1 MKAFITTEF
10 SKDALEKLREIL
22 KDDVIYESWRS
33 TKNFYFNDEQY
44 IERIRE
50 LGAEIVICEGDNVTS
65 TVIENTDLK
74 IIGSTR
80 DDPNN
85 VDVAAAT
92 KRGIPVIYAPK
103 RNSISVAELTVT
115 LILALARKLHQIDR
129 HLHSKDFHVD
139 EFSEYVDCYNRF
151 IGIDL
156 KGKTIGIV
164 GLGTIGF
171 EVARRLKPFGVKF
184 VVFDPYVSESKLKE
198 IEGARVTLENLMSEA
213 DFITIHCPPTD
224 ETDNLISGEMIE
236 LMKPTAYLL
245 NLARA
250 SIIDDDALYDALKD
264 GRIAGAALDVFSVE
278 PVDQDNEF
286 LSLENMIVTPH
297 VGGNTVDTNRR
308 HSWIMVDAIE
318 KILNGEIPDN
328 IMNPEVLDPSLAGKK
343 GVRPSFLELRQEII
357 SVCKE
362 MVDRGF
368 IVGTAG
374 NVSVRVRLANGN
386 DRFLITPSTVDYK
399 SMKIEDV
406 VLVDKNGAVIEG
418 TRNPSSEIRLHLAIY
433 QARDDI
439 NAIIHSHPP
448 YSTALSVARV
458 PIGPVVDEFIP
469 FVGGCE
475 VARFAMAG
483 TQELADYCVKALK
496 DNYAVL
502 LANHGNVCCGKD
514 LDHAWNI
521 CKSVENAAKTQL
533 LSAIYGKIYAIPEDA
548 EGEEREIFEL
558 MRDIS

>member
-286 LSLENMIVTPH
+286 LSLENMIV
-297 VGGNTVDTNRR
+297 
-308 HSWIMVDAIE
+308 
-318 KILNGEIPDN
+318 
-328 IMNPEVLDPSLAGKK
+328 
-343 GVRPSFLELRQEII
+343 
-357 SVCKE
+357 
-362 MVDRGF
+362 
-368 IVGTAG
+368 
-374 NVSVRVRLANGN
+374 
-386 DRFLITPSTVDYK
+386 
-399 SMKIEDV
+399 
-406 VLVDKNGAVIEG
+406 
-418 TRNPSSEIRLHLAIY
+418 
-433 QARDDI
+433 
-439 NAIIHSHPP
+439 
-448 YSTALSVARV
+448 
-458 PIGPVVDEFIP
+458 
-469 FVGGCE
+469 
-475 VARFAMAG
+475 
-483 TQELADYCVKALK
+483 
-496 DNYAVL
+496 
-502 LANHGNVCCGKD
+502 
-514 LDHAWNI
+514 
-521 CKSVENAAKTQL
+521 
-533 LSAIYGKIYAIPEDA
+533 
-548 EGEEREIFEL
+548 
-558 MRDIS
+558 